1 MIRDQV
7 LLISCFVAGR
17 AGSSR
22 AAAHLINADLTG
34 HAAAAAD
41 SQLPAAP
48 AATEKTFSRV
58 TTPHQRDLRISY
70 VINLDLF
77 QRGHHRARRAAGS
90 RVLSSSLWSKKKKY
104 LRLVIFDSCF
114 SFRQLNINCHL
125 PPFNRD
131 TDKMMFSMADFLPIK
146 LSALIWYWP
155 V

>member
-48 AATEKTFSRV
+48 LQPKKPSAVSQHCNKEI
-58 TTPHQRDLRISY
+58 LRISY
-70 VINLDLF
+70 VINLDLS

-125 PPFNRD
+125 TPFKRD